1 MSRQGAE
8 RDIIIVSCCRTD
20 RLGFI
25 TSPRRLNVTLTRARH
40 HLMVV
45 GSRTALS
52 TNAVWK
58 AVISSAGLT
67 PVRDRTAR
75 ATLTAL
81 AVCACCCYGTISYF
95 LGLLAC
101 CRRQGGVRST
111 VTRPLLP
118 VVQVGTAVTGQASAA
133 AQCAPYDGGADSGAD
148 DVFEDIPSSLDFDD
162 DEP

>member
-25 TSPRRLNVTLTRARH
+25 TSLTRARH

-67 PVRDRTAR
+67 PVRDRPAR
-75 ATLTAL
+75 ATLCSWPA
-81 AVCACCCYGTISYF
+81 
-95 LGLLAC
+95 
-101 CRRQGGVRST
+101 RW
-111 VTRPLLP
+111 
-118 VVQVGTAVTGQASAA
+118 
-133 AQCAPYDGGADSGAD
+133 
-148 DVFEDIPSSLDFDD
+148 
-162 DEP
+162 